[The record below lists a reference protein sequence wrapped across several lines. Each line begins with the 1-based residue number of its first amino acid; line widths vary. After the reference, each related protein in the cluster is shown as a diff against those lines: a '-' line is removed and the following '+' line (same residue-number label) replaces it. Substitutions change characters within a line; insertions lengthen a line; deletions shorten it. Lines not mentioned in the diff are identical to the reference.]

1 MKRITL
7 TPILCVL
14 LAVCISSNQ
23 LSATTIV
30 PFDNYAEMARAA
42 KSVVLARMIQ
52 SSELTIGN
60 NTYQLYEFAVES
72 NVKGNLVENT
82 RFTVKSLSFK
92 TNDGLRFVVADDMSF
107 EEGRSYML
115 ALDDYMAEMKI
126 PLLLNYAILE
136 KVTLNNKEYLVPT
149 PTSKKAMMLPTP
161 SGKTPEPLIEVDKI
175 QFLNNLKSA
184 LANEKQ
190 WNVFDSKADRI
201 VRIETRAAPTGCLY
215 LGDNGTQVGFRWQ
228 NNSSANPLR
237 IWKESTGDLSMGT
250 PATVFTYVDNAI
262 TALTSNYNISLSNQ
276 GTTTFT
282 PTCIASGGG
291 AASPE
296 SSSNF
301 FSVYNALMP
310 VNGKIKTIITFNDVC
325 NSITNLSGCAG
336 VLAYGGAYF
345 GSPFHTFNG
354 VSWYTAQYGYIV
366 VNNGVGA
373 CMSGTNY
380 SIMLEHELTHVFG
393 MDHLDPTAY
402 PNNNMNPSC
411 CKLINIKDRE
421 CMDFAYIAQVLPV
434 ELTDFQVTANSNDKV
449 NISWASATEINHK
462 MYEIER
468 SQNGKDF
475 ESIKQTVAK
484 GDVNK
489 AAQYS
494 FIDETPYSGV
504 SYYRLRMIGKNGADD
519 LSKTL
524 SVTFKSSKVRLKFY
538 PNPVQDNVRIYIA
551 SPSSEDFNLDVFDV
565 TGKLIWSKKVST
577 ESESTEWLVDTHNWS
592 KGVFFVKLSN
602 EKTVITEKIMKY

>member
-1 MKRITL
+1 MKRLIL

-14 LAVCISSNQ
+14 LAVCTNFNQ

-52 SSELTIGN
+52 SSEVTIGN
-60 NTYQLYEFAVES
+60 NTYQLFEFAVES
-72 NVKGNLVENT
+72 NVKGNLDQNA
-82 RFTVKSLSFK
+82 RFTVKSLSFR
-92 TNDGLRFVVADDMSF
+92 TNDGLRFVVADDLSF

-115 ALDDYMAEMKI
+115 ALDDYMAEMKM
-126 PLLLNYAILE
+126 PMLLNYAILE

-149 PTSKKAMMLPTP
+149 PTSKNAMMLPTP

-184 LANEKQ
+184 LANQKQ

-215 LGDNGTQVGFRWQ
+215 LGDNGTQIGFRWQ
-228 NNSSANPLR
+228 NNSTANPLR
-237 IWKESTGDLSMGT
+237 IWKQSTGDLSLAT
-250 PATVFTYVDNAI
+250 PSTVFTYVDNAI
-262 TALTSNYNISLSNQ
+262 SALNLNYNIELSNE
-276 GTTTFT
+276 GTTSFT
-282 PTCIASGGG
+282 PTCLTSGGMATDVEG
-291 AASPE
+291 
-296 SSSNF
+296 SSNYF
-301 FSVYNALMP
+301 TLYNALSP
-310 VNGKIKTIITFNDVC
+310 INGSAKTIITFNDPC
-325 NSITNLSGCAG
+325 NSITNLSSCAG

-354 VSWYTAQYGYIV
+354 SSWYTAQYGYIV

-393 MDHLDPTAY
+393 MDHLNPTAY

-411 CKLINIKDRE
+411 CKLINAKDRE

-449 NISWASATEINHK
+449 NINWASATEINHK
-462 MYEIER
+462 LYEIER

-504 SYYRLRMIGKNGADD
+504 SYYRLRMIGKNGSDD
-519 LSKTL
+519 LSKVL
-524 SVTFKSSKVRLKFY
+524 SVNFKSSKVRLKFY

-551 SPSSEDFNLDVFDV
+551 SPSSEEFNLDIFDV
-565 TGKLIWSKKVST
+565 TGKLIWSKKIST
-577 ESESTEWLVDTHNWS
+577 ESESLVDTHNWS
-592 KGVFFVKLSN
+592 KGVYFVKLSN
-602 EKTVITEKIMKY
+602 EKTVMTEKIMKY

>member
-14 LAVCISSNQ
+14 LALCTNSTQ

-72 NVKGNLVENT
+72 NVKGNLVENA
-82 RFTVKSLSFK
+82 RFTVKSLSFR
-92 TNDGLRFVVADDMSF
+92 TNDDLRFVVADDLSF

-115 ALDDYMAEMKI
+115 ALDDYMAEMKM
-126 PLLLNYAILE
+126 PMLLNYAILE

-215 LGDNGTQVGFRWQ
+215 LGDNGTQVGYRWQ

-237 IWKESTGDLSMGT
+237 IWKESTGDLSLGT
-250 PATVFTYVDNAI
+250 PSNVFTIVDNAI

-276 GTTTFT
+276 GTTSFT
-282 PTCIASGGG
+282 PTCLTSGGTATDVEG
-291 AASPE
+291 
-296 SSSNF
+296 SSNF
-301 FSVYNALMP
+301 FSIYNALTP
-310 VNGKIKTIITFNDVC
+310 VNGKIKTIITFNDPC
-325 NSITNLSGCAG
+325 NSITNLSSCAG

-345 GSPFHTFNG
+345 GTPFHTFNG
-354 VSWYTAQYGYIV
+354 ASWYTAQYGFIV

-393 MDHLDPTAY
+393 MDHLDPTTY

-411 CKLINIKDRE
+411 CKLINAKDRE

-434 ELTDFQVTANSNDKV
+434 ELTDFQVTASNNDKV
-449 NISWASATEINHK
+449 NINWASATEINHK
-462 MYEIER
+462 LYEIER

-504 SYYRLRMIGKNGADD
+504 SYYRLRMIGKNGTDD
-519 LSKTL
+519 LSKVL

-551 SPSSEDFNLDVFDV
+551 SPSSDDFNLDIFDV
-565 TGKLIWSKKVST
+565 TGKLIWSKKIIT
-577 ESESTEWLVDTHNWS
+577 ESESSESLVDTHNWS
-592 KGVFFVKLSN
+592 KGIYFLKLSN
-602 EKTVITEKIMKY
+602 KSTVITEKIVKY

>member
-7 TPILCVL
+7 NLILGLLIVL
-14 LAVCISSNQ
+14 SAHSYQ

-60 NTYQLYEFAVES
+60 NTYQLFEFAVES
-72 NVKGNLVENT
+72 NVKGNLIENA
-82 RFTVKSLSFK
+82 RFTIKTLSFK
-92 TNDGLRFVVADDMSF
+92 TNDGLRFVVADDLSF

-115 ALDDYMAEMKI
+115 ALDDNNAGMRI

-175 QFLNNLKSA
+175 KFLNNLKSA
-184 LANEKQ
+184 LANEEQ

-237 IWKESTGDLSMGT
+237 IWKENTGDLSMGT
-250 PATVFTYVDNAI
+250 PSNVFTIVDNAI
-262 TALTSNYNISLSNQ
+262 SALTSNYNISLSNQ
-276 GTTTFT
+276 GTTSFT
-282 PTCIASGGG
+282 PTCLTTTTVTNPVATATDVEG
-291 AASPE
+291 
-296 SSSNF
+296 SSNF
-301 FSVYNALMP
+301 FSTYNALTP
-310 VNGKIKTIITFNDVC
+310 VNGRVKTLITFNDPC
-325 NSITNLSGCAG
+325 NSIGNLTSCAG

-354 VSWYTAQYGYIV
+354 SSWYTAQYGYIV

-373 CMSGTNY
+373 CMSAANY
-380 SIMLEHELTHVFG
+380 AIMLEHELTHVLG
-393 MDHLDPTAY
+393 MDHLDATAY

-411 CKLINIKDRE
+411 CKLINAKDRE
-421 CMDFAYIAQVLPV
+421 CMDFAYIAQILPV

-449 NISWASATEINHK
+449 NINWASATEINHK
-462 MYEIER
+462 LYDIER

-489 AAQYS
+489 AALYS
-494 FIDETPYSGV
+494 FIDETPYAGV
-504 SYYRLRMIGKNGADD
+504 SYYRLRMIGKSGSDD
-519 LSKTL
+519 LSKVL

-538 PNPVQDNVRIYIA
+538 PNPVQDNMRNNRIDDLPA
-551 SPSSEDFNLDVFDV
+551 SVELFRDFD
-565 TGKLIWSKKVST
+565 G
-577 ESESTEWLVDTHNWS
+577 
-592 KGVFFVKLSN
+592 
-602 EKTVITEKIMKY
+602 